1 MNFCQKSDLY
11 ISLYI
16 DNKLEAKAEE
26 LFLKHIE
33 ECPECAQKL
42 KEESLLSSLCMNDE
56 PVALPQGFQS
66 ALRSR
71 LLDTVQKEQKPMSS
85 RLMLNKKYMA
95 AVSSAAV
102 VVISLLAYNLIP
114 GSGVFDNRPAS
125 GSLNEN
131 SVSGA
136 MVSGAESDTGIKY
149 NRSIAGGEGDGNNYS
164 SSKMQKTPEGG
175 NVTDEQEAAGGGD
188 NTASAAQKEAS
199 EDMMA
204 DRVTVYSGSA
214 SQAANTGNIKAK
226 ADRERELP
234 EVPANGAAAQAG
246 GSTASPENDRGQY
259 QFKCEMSSA
268 FSADTGAHYF
278 TSYVEL
284 DLTFSP
290 SDTGIKELDRLM
302 GEKGAVRLGSGMV
315 NGFEANTAGIAQY
328 VDYSVPLS
336 EYASLQS
343 EALLKYKL
351 ELKAKTDII
360 KTDVTEEY
368 NNLENEKIVIENK
381 IKEALK
387 NGQDISSLE
396 TEKSVLL
403 KQMEAIIAK
412 NGSMTVRIFLVN
424 K

>member
-1 MNFCQKSDLY
+1 MNFCKKSDLY

-16 DNKLEAKAEE
+16 DNKLQAKAEE

-42 KEESLLSSLCMNDE
+42 KEESLLSSLCTNDE
-56 PVALPQGFQS
+56 PVALPRGFQS

-71 LLDTVQKEQKPMSS
+71 LLDTVQKEQKPPNTRL

-114 GSGVFDNRPAS
+114 GSGVFDDRSAS
-125 GSLNEN
+125 GSSNEN

-136 MVSGAESDTGIKY
+136 AVSGADSDTVLRF
-149 NRSIAGGEGDGNNYS
+149 NRSMTGGEGDGDNY
-164 SSKMQKTPEGG
+164 SSKMQKAPEGG
-175 NVTDEQEAAGGGD
+175 NVTEEQAAAGSGD
-188 NTASAAQKEAS
+188 NTAAAQKEAS
-199 EDMMA
+199 GDMMA

-214 SQAANTGNIKAK
+214 NQAADTGNIKAK
-226 ADRERELP
+226 SARERKLP
-234 EVPANGAAAQAG
+234 EVPSNGAAAPTD
-246 GSTASPENDRGQY
+246 GSTPSTENDQGQN
-259 QFKCEMSSA
+259 QFKCEMASA
-268 FSADTGAHYF
+268 FSVDTGTHYF

-290 SDTGIKELDRLM
+290 SDTGLEELDRLM

-328 VDYSVPLS
+328 VDYSVSLS
-336 EYASLQS
+336 EYAALQS

-403 KQMEAIIAK
+403 KQMEAIIVK
-412 NGSMTVRIFLVN
+412 NDSMTVRIFLVN